1 MTHGVVQW
9 FDLERGVGFICSD
22 DHMDIFVDIANVK
35 ASMLEVL
42 IKGQRIEF
50 DIYWDQEKSK
60 ARAARN
66 IKILK

>member
-1 MTHGVVQW
+1 MTLGVVQW
-9 FDLERGVGFICSD
+9 FDVKRGLGFIRSD
-22 DHMDIFVDIANVK
+22 DHMDIFVDSANII
-35 ASMLEVL
+35 SSGLESI

-50 DIYWDQEKSK
+50 DIYWEQENNK